1 MRSSQAPTLYP
12 PPYRYPLSRDPIPDP
27 NPNRDQVH
35 AVKARITALAAPSWT
50 ATAGPGMHALAEV
63 EPLMTPEP
71 KAAGLGV

>member
-1 MRSSQAPTLYP
+1 
-12 PPYRYPLSRDPIPDP
+12 
-27 NPNRDQVH
+27 VH
-35 AVKARITALAAPSWT
+35 AIKARITSLAAPSWT